1 MVAYTDSLGIN
12 KGSIALASS
21 YTNRFTVMEYTIDFA
36 KIAAARLAAGATAL
50 ANTDTLVLATLPKGS
65 YIVGGSVKLLKA
77 EGAAATIDLGIT
89 GTATLFADNFDCN
102 TTVAT
107 MTGASTAA
115 FLTADTNV
123 ELLVNTA
130 GTNVAKV
137 LLSIIVIDAGTN
149 PGSIPNAT

>member
-12 KGSIALASS
+12 KGSTALAAS
-21 YTNRFTVMEYTIDFA
+21 YTNHFTVMDITIDFA

-65 YIVGGSVKLLKA
+65 MILGGMVKLLKA

-89 GTATLFADNFDCN
+89 GSLTLFANDFDCN
-102 TTVAT
+102 TTLNTIVAGT
-107 MTGASTAA
+107 TAA
-115 FLTADTNV
+115 GLTADTAV
-123 ELLVNTA
+123 VMTVNTA
-130 GTNVAKV
+130 STDVARV
-137 LLSIIVIDAGTN
+137 LLSIVVADVQAN

>member
-12 KGSIALASS
+12 KGSTALAAS
-21 YTNRFTVMEYTIDFA
+21 YTNHFTVMDITIDFA

-65 YIVGGSVKLLKA
+65 MILGGMVKLLKA

-89 GTATLFADNFDCN
+89 GSLTLFANDFDCN
-102 TTVAT
+102 TTLNTIVAGT
-107 MTGASTAA
+107 TAA
-115 FLTADTNV
+115 GLTADTAV
-123 ELLVNTA
+123 VMTVNTA
-130 GTNVAKV
+130 STDVARV
-137 LLSIIVIDAGTN
+137 LLSIVVVDVQAN